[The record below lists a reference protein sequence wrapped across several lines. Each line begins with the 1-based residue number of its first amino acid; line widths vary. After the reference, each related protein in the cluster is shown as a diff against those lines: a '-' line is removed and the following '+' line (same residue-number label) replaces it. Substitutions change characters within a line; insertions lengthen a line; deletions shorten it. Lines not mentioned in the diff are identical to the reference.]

1 MFWDYILRIKD
12 NFFGITSLLWEVRSQ
27 GHREGILLRLSFFF
41 FLLRVSRWMTQYSSK
56 SFPNLYCHQYEFAK
70 WAAWTTV
77 TLSILIKKENFANL
91 MGGSPFVKGA
101 FFFFFSSFTFLSF
114 LKKFY
119 CLFFGCS
126 GSLLLHLGFL
136 WLLWVEAT
144 LPYGTQASH
153 CGGFS
158 HCGAWALATGIS
170 VVAAPGLSSCGT
182 QA

>member
-1 MFWDYILRIKD
+1 MA
-12 NFFGITSLLWEVRSQ
+12 
-27 GHREGILLRLSFFF
+27 
-41 FLLRVSRWMTQYSSK
+41 QYSSK

-91 MGGSPFVKGA
+91 IGDSPFVKGA
-101 FFFFFSSFTFLSF
+101 FFFFSSLTFLSF
-114 LKKFY
+114 LKRFY
-119 CLFFGCS
+119 FLFFGYS

-144 LPYGTQASH
+144 LPCGTQASH

-170 VVAAPGLSSCGT
+170 VVAAPGLSSCGWHT
-182 QA
+182 GLVAPWHVGSHRPGIKPVSLALQGGFLTLDHQGSPK